1 MKSQN
6 IFPEVFPFKTSDD
19 LSEGE
24 GIGVGVRGCQS
35 GQAASTAWNTFLHPA
50 WTLQMDDKHG

>member
-1 MKSQN
+1 MKSRN

-24 GIGVGVRGCQS
+24 GGIGLG
-35 GQAASTAWNTFLHPA
+35 
-50 WTLQMDDKHG
+50 